1 MAENPH
7 YLLPFIQVTCVVSTR
22 GEGGSSTKGHQDYYL
37 LLGYETR
44 EPIEGAAE
52 KHLGLPD
59 NTEALI

>member
-7 YLLPFIQVTCVVSTR
+7 YLLPFTQVTCVVSTHR
-22 GEGGSSTKGHQDYYL
+22 GGSSTKGHQDYYL

-44 EPIEGAAE
+44 ESIGGAAE

-59 NTEALI
+59 NNEALN